1 MPSQNPDA
9 PALKLCPS
17 LCFPSRVS
25 ALNPCLRLCFPES
38 LGKGR
43 ILFLLRL
50 HEQRSQG
57 SLRETVSWL
66 DGLGWGSKDDHLSV
80 LQTSSGEDGKGRA
93 CPQAAAELTQ
103 D

>member
-1 MPSQNPDA
+1 MHPSHPDA
-9 PALKLCPS
+9 PALQLCPS

-25 ALNPCLRLCFPES
+25 AFEVLASGSAFPES

-50 HEQRSQG
+50 HEQLSQG
-57 SLRETVSWL
+57 SLWETVSWL

-80 LQTSSGEDGKGRA
+80 LQTSSGEWTGRA
-93 CPQAAAELTQ
+93 KARRQLLS
-103 D
+103 